1 MAFEY
6 QLYLCL
12 MLVCRLVYLRK
23 DEAGEWWLSA
33 EFGEN

>member
-23 DEAGEWWLSA
+23 NTDGEWLSA
-33 EFGEN
+33 EFREN